1 MRSLYLMRREREEL
15 RLVSYA
21 KEKIKASQG
30 KRSGPSYAKEKI
42 KALQV
47 ALQKPT
53 RLVLC
58 AAKLRI
64 LLAEQ
69 IFLVLFEK
77 RSMRRKR

>member
-30 KRSGPSYAKEKI
+30 KRSGPSKRYVEGIRPSFAKEKI

-47 ALQKPT
+47 ALQK
-53 RLVLC
+53 
-58 AAKLRI
+58 
-64 LLAEQ
+64 
-69 IFLVLFEK
+69 K
-77 RSMRRKR
+77 R